1 MHCLPKILAYFTV
14 INNQI
19 DDTKIM
25 KCQNMTM
32 ESEPQNHLWSQF
44 RSVLWLLAGAQ
55 RVNQVMTGLGGTAI
69 IYFIYISPYFCG
81 RRIIL
86 VIALT

>member
-1 MHCLPKILAYFTV
+1 
-14 INNQI
+14 
-19 DDTKIM
+19 M

-32 ESEPQNHLWSQF
+32 ESEPQNHPWSEV

-55 RVNQVMTGLGGTAI
+55 RVNQVMKGLMGTAI

-86 VIALT
+86 VIADLTCDLHFRPATKPLIPFK